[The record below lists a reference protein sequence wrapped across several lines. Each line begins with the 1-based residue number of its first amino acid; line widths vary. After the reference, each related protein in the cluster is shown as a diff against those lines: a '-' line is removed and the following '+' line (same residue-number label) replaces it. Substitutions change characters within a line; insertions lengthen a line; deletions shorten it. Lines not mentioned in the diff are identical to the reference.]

1 MASDSELYDVT
12 IVGGG
17 PTGLF
22 AAFYSG
28 MRQMKTKVIESGR
41 HLGGKVA
48 QFYPEKYIY
57 DVGGIPR
64 ISGEDLVRQMKE
76 QAGLHDPEMVYN
88 QYVTAIDK
96 QEDGTFILSTE
107 SGEAHYSKTV
117 ILATGFGI
125 YDPVR
130 LTAGNASK
138 YEGVQLHYSLN
149 NREQLSGKNVLIVSK
164 NRVGIDWALALE
176 GQAEKVILVNES
188 DEFQHVGQGD
198 EERLAQSTVEVRLHH
213 EVLELMEQDGCLRK
227 AKLVNKESEE
237 ETLETIDQ
245 VLVYQGIE
253 FKAAPFKQW
262 DLAVEKSKITV
273 DAGMA
278 ANVAGIFAA
287 GDAVHYP
294 RKSMLIASGY
304 TEACTAVNSAKF
316 HIDPKASAQVY
327 STVEYKYKE

>member
-1 MASDSELYDVT
+1 MARDKELYEVT

-64 ISGEDLVRQMKE
+64 ISGEDLVRQMQE
-76 QAGLHDPEMVYN
+76 QAERHEPEMIYN

-96 QEDGTFILSTE
+96 MEDGNFALTTE
-107 SGEAHYSKTV
+107 SGEIHYSKTV

-125 YDPVR
+125 YEPVR
-130 LTAGNASK
+130 LTAENASA
-138 YEGVQLHYSLN
+138 YEGGQLHYSLN
-149 NREQLSGKNVLIVSK
+149 NRDKLSGKTVMIVSK

-176 GQAEKVILVNES
+176 EQAEKVILVNES
-188 DEFQHVGQGD
+188 GEFQHVGPGD
-198 EERLAQSTVEVRLHH
+198 EERLAQSTVEVRLYH
-213 EVLELMEQDGCLRK
+213 EVVELIDQEGRLSQAR
-227 AKLVNKESEE
+227 LVNQESEE
-237 ETLETIDQ
+237 EIQVTIDE

-262 DLAVEKSKITV
+262 NLAVEKSKITV

-278 ANVAGIFAA
+278 ANVEGIFAA

-316 HIDPKASAQVY
+316 YIDPKASAQVY
-327 STVEYKYKE
+327 STVEYKYSE